1 MRDLTCHFLGFLK
14 TLALWLYLRNGL
26 LHAYFV
32 LIVHILSL
40 TFGLCTL
47 PLKVM
52 YSEKSA
58 YIRRVWIMAAL
69 CEEWTTIFTEL
80 SILLWVFKYER
91 IGLRWCEW

>member
-1 MRDLTCHFLGFLK
+1 
-14 TLALWLYLRNGL
+14 
-26 LHAYFV
+26 
-32 LIVHILSL
+32 
-40 TFGLCTL
+40 
-47 PLKVM
+47 M

-69 CEEWTTIFTEL
+69 GEEWTTIFTEL